1 MMKSIRNFW
10 LVLISSVIFFANTG
24 SLQAETNMSDH
35 QHSHGQNEHATS
47 GLSMDHGQK
56 WKTDAPLRQGMQT
69 INDAVRKAV
78 PAYHHETLT
87 KNDAEQLASHI
98 NDQVN
103 YLIANCKLEP
113 GADATLHV
121 LIGNLLTAA
130 TKVSNEPL
138 SPQGMPHLVK
148 TLQLYPDYFEH
159 HGWNEITEK

>member
-24 SLQAETNMSDH
+24 HLQAETSVSDH
-35 QHSHGQNEHATS
+35 QHNHGQSEHTAS
-47 GLSMDHGQK
+47 GLSLDQGQK
-56 WKTDAPLRQGMQT
+56 WKTDAPLRQGMQS
-69 INDAVRKAV
+69 INDAVMKTV
-78 PAYHHETLT
+78 PAYHDETLT
-87 KNDAEQLASHI
+87 KTDAEQLARHI

-121 LIGNLLTAA
+121 LIGDLLTAA
-130 TKVSNEPL
+130 TKVENEPL
-138 SPQGMPHLVK
+138 SHQGMPHLVK

-159 HGWNEITEK
+159 HGWNEIAEK